1 MAEIQD
7 MVEAFMKETNAL
19 TQMVEEFK
27 GSLKAKVDTII
38 ANIDLKFKTEM
49 QQRQDYMH
57 NLIEEVLNKIVRLFL
72 SRHHLRIRSLTIGY
86 PYFMFTSFQIENTD
100 GEVEILEKE
109 LTSFAKGMECFV
121 KDIKEEH

>member
-1 MAEIQD
+1 MAEIQG

-27 GSLKAKVDTII
+27 DNLKAKVDTII

-57 NLIEEVLNKIVRLFL
+57 HLIEEVRKLI
-72 SRHHLRIRSLTIGY
+72 SLIQA
-86 PYFMFTSFQIENTD
+86 SFFKTQR
-100 GEVEILEKE
+100 EKN
-109 LTSFAKGMECFV
+109 SK
-121 KDIKEEH
+121 